1 MDPALVVAAAGV
13 PIVRHRSTTDSRPP
27 PPEERPATVYA
38 DGKASEGRRRDVRLR
53 RVALTSAA
61 TLAAVGV
68 VTGATAT
75 AMATPKLHGTIGPG
89 FTISLKNA
97 QGKKVATLKHGTYTF
112 IVADKSSIHN
122 FTLNGPGAKNR
133 TITGTSFVGTKTV
146 TLTLKKG
153 TYRFYCTVHP
163 TITGTFKVT

>member
-1 MDPALVVAAAGV
+1 
-13 PIVRHRSTTDSRPP
+13 VRFRI
-27 PPEERPATVYA
+27 
-38 DGKASEGRRRDVRLR
+38 
-53 RVALTSAA
+53 VALTSAA
-61 TLAAVGV
+61 TLLAVGV
-68 VTGATAT
+68 ATGVTAT
-75 AMATPKLHGTIGPG
+75 TMALPKLHGTIGPG

-97 QGKKVATLKHGTYTF
+97 HGKKVTTLKHGKYTF
-112 IVADKSSIHN
+112 IVGDKSSIHN
-122 FTLNGPGAKNR
+122 FTLNGPGTRNK